1 LTRRRRRL
9 LLKSTTL
16 VFIPGSAKH
25 IPAHP
30 EILAIRREDFQRDGP
45 VVTIRFQAKR
55 NIDADSLVVMQVNA
69 TKPLA
74 VSLENRVV
82 EFTGT
87 SQVRITDV
95 QMEA

>member
-1 LTRRRRRL
+1 M
-9 LLKSTTL
+9 
-16 VFIPGSAKH
+16 
-25 IPAHP
+25 
-30 EILAIRREDFQRDGP
+30 
-45 VVTIRFQAKR
+45 
-55 NIDADSLVVMQVNA
+55 NIDADSFVVMQVNA